1 MLIFM
6 TFYQDALDS
15 HARVLGEKDIMI
27 KRLQNTLADKERT
40 IEVGKVFYMVRE
52 VIQHRGIRK

>member
-40 IEVGKVFYMVRE
+40 IEVGKVCS
-52 VIQHRGIRK
+52 IW